1 MEQIQ
6 RFSDRWRETDRIALD
21 ISVLIFEVLCGSQR
35 KNFCSRQQKN
45 MVFVMVESI
54 NEQEEIVLGNDRSN
68 AMIDS
73 KKDQSKQTIHVPQMQ
88 AIAIIQAISDV
99 FLISQKESQ
108 RSRQQKNMV
117 CVMVE
122 IFNELEGNIQK
133 IINKTKN

>member
-6 RFSDRWRETDRIALD
+6 RFSDRWREPDRIALD
-21 ISVLIFEVLCGSQR
+21 ISVLIFEVLFGSQR

-73 KKDQSKQTIHVPQMQ
+73 KKDQNKQTIHVPQMQ

-117 CVMVE
+117 CGMVE

-133 IINKTKN
+133 IIIKTKN